1 MPRRRW
7 ARHQLRNVSETPS
20 TSPEESAHIRAA
32 RGESPRIP
40 QGVCPGNSGPC
51 GTRSAGES
59 KTIGRKPAWI
69 SLAGYAEAEDCAVI
83 GNRAFSEKENV
94 VPPARGQR

>member
-1 MPRRRW
+1 MRKL
-7 ARHQLRNVSETPS
+7 HQLRNVSETPS
-20 TSPEESAHIRAA
+20 TSPEESAYVRAA

-40 QGVCPGNSGPC
+40 QGVCPGNSGWC

-69 SLAGYAEAEDCAVI
+69 SLAGYAEA
-83 GNRAFSEKENV
+83 GLGR
-94 VPPARGQR
+94 